1 MARFPYVIE
10 RGEKG
15 EERAY
20 DIYSRLLKDRI
31 VFISGEFNED
41 LADSV
46 VGQLLFL
53 ESDDRE
59 SDIYMYINSPGGAL
73 NSMYAIYDTMN
84 YISPDIVTV
93 GFGTVMSA
101 GSFILAAG
109 TPGKRHALPNTNI
122 MIHELSTGTEGKIG
136 DIQNYLKHVD
146 RRYETMANHYAQ
158 FTGQPVEKIKEDMR
172 KDYFMSPEEAKEYGL
187 IDTVQERRS

>member
-10 RGEKG
+10 RVDGG
-15 EERAY
+15 ERAY
-20 DIYSRLLKDRI
+20 DVYSRLLKDRI
-31 VFISGEFNED
+31 IFISGEFDDD

-59 SDIYMYINSPGGAL
+59 SDIYMYINSPGGVMT
-73 NSMYAIYDTMN
+73 SMYAIFDTMN

-93 GFGTVMSA
+93 GIGTVASA

-109 TPGKRHALPNTNI
+109 TPGKRHALPNTEV
-122 MIHELSTGTEGKIG
+122 MIHELSSGYGGKAH
-136 DIQNYLKHVD
+136 DVRVHYKHME
-146 RRYETMANHYAQ
+146 RMYEKMIKHYAE
-158 FTGQPVEKIKEDMR
+158 FTGQKISKIKKDME
-172 KDYFMSPEEAKEYGL
+172 KDFYMSAEEAKEYGL
-187 IDTVQERRS
+187 IDTVQEKR